1 MEHVVAEVYRR
12 FADLE
17 AAGVSQTYF
26 EWASAIA
33 DDDEVLALISGL
45 PRIKRQPNLVFA
57 AARFVGSPV
66 GAYPPFREWL
76 MSHWDAVTAVIMNRS
91 TQTNEA
97 GRCAVLLP
105 VLARLEGPLA
115 LIEVGASAGLVLYP
129 DRYSYSYRAGD
140 DIVRLDPAAG
150 ASQVECPCIID
161 AASVPSRLPDVAWR
175 AGVDLHPIDVRDAD
189 ALAWLETLIWPEH
202 DARRERLHA
211 AARIVADDPPQLL
224 QGDLIERIPELVAAA
239 PTGAR
244 IVVFHSAVL
253 VYLTPERRAQF
264 ADLMAGMPNVTW
276 ISNEGAGV
284 LPAVDAQLTT
294 ATNGRMI
301 LAVDGVPVA
310 LVGPHGQSFERI
322 GGLHAEDEVFARLTR
337 THRE

>member
-1 MEHVVAEVYRR
+1 MEQAVAEVYRR

-26 EWASAIA
+26 EWAAAIA
-33 DDDEVLALISGL
+33 ADAEVLALISGL

-57 AARFVGSPV
+57 AARFVGAPV
-66 GAYPPFREWL
+66 GSYPPFREWL
-76 MSHWDAVTAVIMNRS
+76 ISHWDAVVAVIMERS

-105 VLARLEGPLA
+105 ELARLEGPLA

-129 DRYSYSYRAGD
+129 DRYSYSYSAGD
-140 DIVRLDPAAG
+140 EIVRLDPAAG
-150 ASQVECPCIID
+150 PSLVACPCAID

-175 AGVDLHPIDVRDAD
+175 AGVDLNPIDVRDAD

-202 DARRERLHA
+202 TARRERLHA
-211 AARIVADDPPQLL
+211 AARIVADDPPHLL

-239 PTGAR
+239 PGGTH

-253 VYLTPERRAQF
+253 VYLTPEHRAQF
-264 ADLMAGMPNVTW
+264 ADLMARMPNVTW

-284 LPAVDAQLTT
+284 LPSVDEQLTT
-294 ATNGRMI
+294 AANGRTI
-301 LAVDGVPVA
+301 LAVNGIPVA
-310 LVGPHGQSFERI
+310 LVGPHGQSFERVGSSPEI
-322 GGLHAEDEVFARLTR
+322 T
-337 THRE
+337 